1 MRKNIVIIIC
11 IMLIIASII
20 IGKYLNYKVKKNEI
34 KSQNL
39 EYEYFYQKEVFGT
52 EIATVINSA
61 IDQNEKNDV
70 PKDKNGKYI
79 QNDINSIKVEV
90 HITDNETLYD
100 METLYT
106 KSMTT
111 FVMYYNSVK
120 FKCTDLKYNGEG
132 RVNYMYFEQ
141 ISE

>member
-1 MRKNIVIIIC
+1 MRKNVVTVVG

-20 IGKYLNYKVKKNEI
+20 IGKYLNYKVKINEI

-79 QNDINSIKVEV
+79 QNDVNSIKVEV

-106 KSMTT
+106 KTMTT
-111 FVMYYNSVK
+111 FVQYYNSVK
-120 FKCTDLKYNGEG
+120 FKCTDLTYNSEG

>member
-1 MRKNIVIIIC
+1 MRKNVVTVVG

-20 IGKYLNYKVKKNEI
+20 IGKYLNYKVKINEI

-79 QNDINSIKVEV
+79 QNDVNSIKVEV

-106 KSMTT
+106 KTMTT
-111 FVMYYNSVK
+111 FVQYYNSVK

>member
-1 MRKNIVIIIC
+1 MRKNVVIILC

-20 IGKYLNYKVKKNEI
+20 IGKYLNYKVKMNEI
-34 KSQNL
+34 KSKNL
-39 EYEYFYQKEVFGT
+39 EYEYFYKKEVFGT
-52 EIATVINSA
+52 EIATVINTA

-79 QNDINSIKVEV
+79 QNDTNSIKVEI

-111 FVMYYNSVK
+111 FVRYYNSVK
-120 FKCTDLKYNGEG
+120 FKCTELTYNREG
-132 RVNYMYFEQ
+132 RVNYMYFDQ